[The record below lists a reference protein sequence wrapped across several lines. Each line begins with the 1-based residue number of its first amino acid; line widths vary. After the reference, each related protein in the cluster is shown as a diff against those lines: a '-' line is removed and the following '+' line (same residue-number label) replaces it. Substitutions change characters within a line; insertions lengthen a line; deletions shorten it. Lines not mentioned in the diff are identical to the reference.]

1 MTHALTAAA
10 SVHRFI
16 LPLLSFAALSTV
28 RAEPKHVQLINS

>member
-1 MTHALTAAA
+1 MTHGLTAAV

-28 RAEPKHVQLINS
+28 RAKPEHVQLMNS